1 VQPLNWN
8 DHSNF
13 LFQLLRYLLHVFSVI
28 VEGISY
34 VIRTQ
39 SKIATALL
47 YGVVNP
53 AVILFASAT
62 IVGLLDCALVVG
74 CKYGN
79 NAAACLSR
87 CF

>member
-1 VQPLNWN
+1 M
-8 DHSNF
+8 
-13 LFQLLRYLLHVFSVI
+13 LF
-28 VEGISY
+28 
-34 VIRTQ
+34 RTQ

-74 CKYGN
+74 CKYGIY
-79 NAAACLSR
+79 AAGMLEPLPSEGAVFLMTWDHGSTDT
-87 CF
+87 